1 MAKFK
6 DFGTPNFD
14 DADPVSFKIF
24 DETFV
29 CRPQIPG
36 KTMLD
41 LASKTSDEENPGE
54 AGKVIEKFFSTVLVP
69 ESLERFNSLCD
80 DPERIVQMQSL
91 MDIIGWLVE
100 TYSERPTTR
109 PELSST
115 GQ

>member
-6 DFGTPNFD
+6 DFGTPDFSN
-14 DADPVSFKIF
+14 AEPISFKLC
-24 DETFV
+24 DEDFT

-41 LASKTSDEENPGE
+41 LASKTSDQENPGE

-69 ESLERFNSLCD
+69 ESLERFNILCD
-80 DPERIVQMQSL
+80 DPERIVHMETL

-100 TYSERPTTR
+100 TYSERPTKR
-109 PELSST
+109 PELS
-115 GQ
+115 